1 MKYLPILLCLIFSLN
16 AAELPQAEEQKAWEQ
31 IRARFSSEVTVKKD
45 KDGKVKELS
54 VKGLK
59 DNPKRGSFSLK
70 LNDEGYVTVIGA
82 NGADFKNDEYK
93 LFAAFSKLNNLAL
106 WHNGKYDLS
115 GKNYPEYDG
124 SGTIHLK
131 ELKHLKS
138 IALAG
143 GSLDDEGLKALA
155 QLPNLENLGIWHIH
169 ASNTGFAYLA
179 DAPKLKGL
187 RMGPNFLA
195 KQNPELLKDIVKNK
209 NITYLMFGETY
220 YTYDQLK
227 NYLANSNVNKLE
239 LGNAIIKQEDFDKI
253 KAEFPNVKISWDG
266 NAPAGKLFKSK
277 KWILNIANK
286 WIPEDI
292 LKMSMDSAK

>member
-1 MKYLPILLCLIFSLN
+1 MKYLFLCVSLLLSVN
-16 AAELPQAEEQKAWEQ
+16 AADLPHSDEQKAWEQ

-45 KDGKVKELS
+45 KAGKLQELS
-54 VKGLK
+54 VKSLK
-59 DNPKRGSFSLK
+59 NNPKRGSFSLK
-70 LNDEGYVTVIGA
+70 LNAEGHVSVINA
-82 NGADFKNDEYK
+82 NQADFKNEEYK
-93 LFAAFSKLNNLAL
+93 LFAAFTKLSNLAL

-115 GKNYPEYDG
+115 GNNYSDYDG

-131 ELKHLKS
+131 GLQNLRN

-155 QLPNLENLGIWHIH
+155 QLPHLENLGIWHIH

-179 DAPKLKGL
+179 NAPKLKGL

-195 KQNPELLKDIVKNK
+195 KQNPELLKDLAKNSK
-209 NITYLMFGETY
+209 ITYLKFGETWF
-220 YTYDQLK
+220 TYDQLK
-227 NYLANSNVNKLE
+227 NYLSSSSVIKLE

-253 KAEFPNVKISWDG
+253 KSEFPKVKISWDG

-286 WIPEDI
+286 WIPEDV